1 MIRKA
6 AFPNAT
12 GNEEAGMARTEAHDV
27 RPRRSFFKLNG
38 DNTANIVAGYARQL
52 SHPAYE
58 NLLRSETFLRRLVP
72 ILIVLFLCVVA
83 VARWST
89 LQNQAEFIRNSTNAE
104 MHFIA
109 ELIEERINTANI
121 AAPEDLTAMQ
131 LQNILSDVVP
141 FRFLKDY
148 RQVTLTNK
156 HEKIIASLPYR
167 PELNGQKL
175 SSILGDVVLLTTFGK
190 KAENRTVELA
200 DGSSALAV
208 HRILSDGLGGITLV
222 QPESE
227 TFAGWHK
234 TVSLNV
240 TLFVGTSSILL
251 VILYA
256 YFAQSQ
262 RAREADIIYEE
273 VQNRFDTA
281 LMRGGCGLWD
291 WDLSR
296 GQFYWSKSMFEL
308 LGLDPKDETIGF
320 SEINNLVHPDDID
333 LYRLA
338 CKVLENRMVHV
349 EQVFRMRHANSKWIW
364 IRLKVEIA
372 GNDTAKPRLVGIA
385 EDITEQR
392 MLEQASKQK
401 DLRLHDAIENLPEA
415 FVLWDEH
422 KNLVMCNSKYQQLH
436 QLTPD
441 SVYPGMSYETIM
453 GMASSPDVS
462 SQLLRGLNQDE
473 NTRTLEAKLSDGRWL
488 QINERHTKDG
498 GFVSVGTDI
507 TAIKRHEAKLIE
519 SEKRLMATV
528 ADLEQSRH
536 TLEIQKQKLAEMA
549 EKYATEKNRA
559 EAANQTKS
567 EFLAN
572 ISHEL
577 RTPLNAIIGFSEI
590 MNEGLFGPLG
600 SEKYQEYAEDI
611 YESGSYLLGM
621 INDVLDMSKI
631 EAGRFVLDYEL
642 FNLDEMIDE
651 TLRIVRRQSE
661 DRGIAIQDSVSP
673 KIELEAD
680 RRAIKQILINLLSN
694 AVKFSKDNG
703 RINIR
708 ARQRG
713 DCVTIT
719 IEDNGIGISR
729 SNLKKLGRPFEQV
742 QNQFTKCHKG
752 SGLGLAISGSL
763 AELHNGA
770 MKIRSAED
778 SGTIVSIRLPIKQN
792 TECTD
797 STEGVAA

>member
-1 MIRKA
+1 
-6 AFPNAT
+6 
-12 GNEEAGMARTEAHDV
+12 MARTEAHGV
-27 RPRRSFFKLNG
+27 RPRKSFFRLNG
-38 DNTANIVAGYARQL
+38 DQTASTVAGYARQL

-72 ILIVLFLCVVA
+72 ILIVLFLGIVA
-83 VARWST
+83 IARWST
-89 LQNQAEFIRNSTNAE
+89 LQSQAEYIRSSTDAE
-104 MHFIA
+104 LHFIA
-109 ELIEERINTANI
+109 ELIDERLVSNLRATEGELSAI
-121 AAPEDLTAMQ
+121 Q
-131 LQNILSDVVP
+131 LQNILADAVP
-141 FRFLKDY
+141 SRFLDNGRKIT
-148 RQVTLTNK
+148 VTKTNG
-156 HEKIIASLPYR
+156 EIMATLPYN
-167 PELNGQKL
+167 PDLHGKPL
-175 SSILGDVVLLTTFGK
+175 SNVLGDVVLLTTFGER
-190 KAENRTVELA
+190 AQSRPVELK
-200 DGSSALAV
+200 DGTTALAV
-208 HRILSDGLGGITLV
+208 HRILPESVGGVTLV
-222 QPESE
+222 QPERE
-227 TFAGWHK
+227 IFAEWRK

-240 TLFVGTSSILL
+240 TLFVGTSSILV

-262 RAREADIIYEE
+262 RAREADLIYEE

-308 LGLDPKDETIGF
+308 LGMKPKDDTIGF
-320 SEINNLVHPDDID
+320 SEVSELVHPEDID

-338 CKVLENRMVHV
+338 CSVMEQGLVHV
-349 EQVFRMRHANSKWIW
+349 EQIFRMRHVNDDWIW

-372 GNDTAKPRLVGIA
+372 GTNTARPRLVGIA

-392 MLEQASKQK
+392 AMEQASKRK
-401 DLRLHDAIENLPEA
+401 DMRLHDAIENLPEA
-415 FVLWDEH
+415 FVLWDEQ
-422 KNLVMCNSKYQQLH
+422 KRLVMCNSKYQQLH
-436 QLTPD
+436 QL
-441 SVYPGMSYETIM
+441 SAEAIKPGMDYDHVM
-453 GMASSPDVS
+453 DMASSPDVS
-462 SQLLRGLNQDE
+462 SQLLRGLNEDE

-507 TAIKRHEAKLIE
+507 TAIKRHEAKLID

-528 ADLEQSRH
+528 SDLEQSRQ
-536 TLEIQKQKLAEMA
+536 TLEVQKQKLAEMA
-549 EKYATEKNRA
+549 EKYSREKNRA
-559 EAANQTKS
+559 EAANKAKS

-600 SEKYQEYAEDI
+600 SDKYKEYAKDI

-631 EAGRFVLDYEL
+631 EAGRFVLDYTT

-651 TLRIVRRQSE
+651 TLRIVKQQSE
-661 DRGIAIQDSVSP
+661 DRGIEIQDNVSP

-694 AVKFSKDNG
+694 AVKFSKDGG
-703 RINIR
+703 RIQIR
-708 ARQRG
+708 AKRRG
-713 DCVTIT
+713 ACVTIT

-729 SNLKKLGRPFEQV
+729 RDLRKLGRPFEQV
-742 QNQFTKCHKG
+742 QNQFTKSHKG
-752 SGLGLAISGSL
+752 SGLGLAISRSL
-763 AELHNGA
+763 TQLHGGA
-770 MKIRSAED
+770 MKIRSVEGT
-778 SGTIVSIRLPIKQN
+778 GTIVSIRLPLRH
-792 TECTD
+792 
-797 STEGVAA
+797 GVPCEEEEKETAA